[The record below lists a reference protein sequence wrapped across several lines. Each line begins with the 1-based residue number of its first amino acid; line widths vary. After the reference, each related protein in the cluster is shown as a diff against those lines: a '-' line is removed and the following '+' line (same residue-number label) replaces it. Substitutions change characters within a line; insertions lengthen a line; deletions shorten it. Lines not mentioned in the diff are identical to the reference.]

1 MAAFKNILVP
11 TDFGDASER
20 ARQIATEIAAKF
32 GARLTLAHFW
42 EVPAYPYLGSLY
54 ASWDFVTPV
63 GQAAEQQLSK
73 TLAEVR
79 LRISD
84 ATSICRMGSPWQE
97 ILRVIDEAHADLVV
111 MGTHGRKGIARALL
125 GSVAEKLVRTS
136 PVPVLTVSTLEAATG
151 AESIGANDRV
161 P

>member
-11 TDFGDASER
+11 IDFGDASDR
-20 ARQIATEIAAKF
+20 ARQVATEIADKF
-32 GARLTLAHFW
+32 GARITLAHFW

-63 GQAAEQQLSK
+63 GQAAEQQIAN

-79 LRISD
+79 TRIPQ
-84 ATSICRMGSPWQE
+84 AESICRMGSPWQE
-97 ILRVIDEAHADLVV
+97 ILRAIDEVHADLVV
-111 MGTHGRKGIARALL
+111 MGTHGRRGIARALL

-136 PVPVLTVSTLEAATG
+136 PVPVLTVSTVEATSHDERADVVG
-151 AESIGANDRV
+151 
-161 P
+161 